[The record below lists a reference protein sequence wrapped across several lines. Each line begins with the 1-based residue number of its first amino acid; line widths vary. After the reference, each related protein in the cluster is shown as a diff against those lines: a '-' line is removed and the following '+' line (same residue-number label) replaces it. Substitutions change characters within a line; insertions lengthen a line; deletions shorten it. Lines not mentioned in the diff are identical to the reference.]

1 MDSNLVELASR
12 RNAGIEVR
20 LLWNRRRKR
29 AILAL
34 SDEKSGTSFELAV
47 SNKDAMD
54 AFRHP
59 LAYAQQYAPLRAL
72 AV

>member
-12 RNAGIEVR
+12 RNAGVEVR
-20 LLWNRRRKR
+20 LLWNRKRKR
-29 AILAL
+29 VILAL
-34 SDEKSGTSFELAV
+34 ADEKSGTSFELAV
-47 SNKDAMD
+47 ANHNAMD

-59 LAYAQQYAPLRAL
+59 YAYAQHYAPLKAL